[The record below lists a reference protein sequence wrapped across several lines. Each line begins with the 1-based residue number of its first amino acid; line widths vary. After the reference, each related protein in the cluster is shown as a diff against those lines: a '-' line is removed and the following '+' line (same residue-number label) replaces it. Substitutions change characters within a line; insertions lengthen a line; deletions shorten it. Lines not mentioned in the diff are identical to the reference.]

1 MRKVKNNIA
10 TGNPAVMFA
19 QGIESLIADPL
30 HQPAQFDHD
39 DIDQMKRRTTK
50 LESRGNLFN
59 SLMRQFANL

>member
-1 MRKVKNNIA
+1 MRKVKNNIN

-30 HQPAQFDHD
+30 HQPAQLDYHATEV
-39 DIDQMKRRTTK
+39 IRRRANK
-50 LESRGNLFN
+50 QDSRGNLFN